1 MYDLTTLSLN
11 TYTLVGYTL
20 MFIGLVGAVV
30 PVLPG
35 PPLIWLG
42 VLAWAYGDHFTRIGW
57 PTLLLLGVLALVAWG
72 ADLFLTT
79 LLSRRAGASWRA
91 IGGAIAGGLI
101 GGAFL
106 SALPIIGT
114 VAGALIGAVAG
125 MWLVE
130 YSIKQNGRAATAV
143 VYAYITGSFLNL
155 IIEVG
160 ASLLMAGIFA
170 WQAFLS

>member
-1 MYDLTTLSLN
+1 MYDLNTFSLS
-11 TYTLVGYTL
+11 TYTLVGYGL

-42 VLAWAYGDHFTRIGW
+42 VLAWAYGDHFARIGW
-57 PTLLLLGVLALVAWG
+57 PILFLLGVLALVAWG

-79 LLSRRAGASWRA
+79 MLSRRAGASWRA
-91 IGGAIAGGLI
+91 MGGAIAGGFV

-106 SALPIIGT
+106 SELPVIGT
-114 VAGALIGAVAG
+114 VAGALIGSVVG

-130 YSIKQNGRAATAV
+130 YLIKRDGRAATAV

-155 IIEVG
+155 IIELG

-170 WQAFLS
+170 WQAFF